1 MFKTMIATVAL
12 ASIAQTQVGNIFCTS
27 YPNNTGQVAHMSFCD
42 VQLTCMNLTNAT
54 PNGYT
59 QLIYGSTAFNSPF
72 GNGHLCVNPLGGL
85 YRVGSP
91 VPVSALGTA
100 SVSLPQEIF
109 ATGAV
114 THFQWMYRDIQNTG
128 YTFNTSN
135 ALRWPL

>member
-1 MFKTMIATVAL
+1 MKTMIA
-12 ASIAQTQVGNIFCTS
+12 IAVLTLTTQAQNGNIYCTS
-27 YPNNTGQVAHMSFCD
+27 YPNNTGQVAHMGFCD
-42 VQLTCMNLTNAT
+42 TQLTCMNLTNAT
-54 PNGYT
+54 PNGYA

-100 SVSLPQEIF
+100 SVALPPEIF
-109 ATGAV
+109 ANGAV

-135 ALRWPL
+135 ALRWPN